1 MRLLCVLGEVVAVT
15 CLCFHRYGSS
25 SCRTDRPSRNVGR
38 SLNDLVGT
46 VLELLLP
53 MVESYAVQKDASSKH
68 FCSSCWHG
76 GGSSTC
82 EL

>member
-46 VLELLLP
+46 VLELLP
-53 MVESYAVQKDASSKH
+53 SMVESVRCAKRRVVQALLFKLLAWRQE
-68 FCSSCWHG
+68 FNM
-76 GGSSTC
+76 
-82 EL
+82 